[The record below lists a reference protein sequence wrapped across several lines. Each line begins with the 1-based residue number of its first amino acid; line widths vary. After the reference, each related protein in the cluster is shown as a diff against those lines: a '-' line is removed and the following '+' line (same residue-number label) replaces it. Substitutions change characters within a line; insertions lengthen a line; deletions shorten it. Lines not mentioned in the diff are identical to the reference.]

1 MIKNKPKQL
10 IKKENEK
17 LENAKIKVK
26 VFDFKYNEGILI
38 ILKDE
43 NIDEVFILK
52 AVSEYLIDIYK
63 DKTKIESGLLIECFA
78 IWIYNLYNPVKF
90 LYEFVGGIFNGKTM
104 TKEEIDKIA
113 IGKTEDM
120 EEYRKKGLTVHR
132 KKLDNQ
138 PIVKG
143 YLSPIFNGINY
154 GIIHLRYETQ
164 EIYNMISR

>member
-52 AVSEYLIDIYK
+52 AVSEYLIDIYI
-63 DKTKIESGLLIECFA
+63 KIIQ
-78 IWIYNLYNPVKF
+78 K
-90 LYEFVGGIFNGKTM
+90 
-104 TKEEIDKIA
+104 
-113 IGKTEDM
+113 
-120 EEYRKKGLTVHR
+120 
-132 KKLDNQ
+132 
-138 PIVKG
+138 
-143 YLSPIFNGINY
+143 
-154 GIIHLRYETQ
+154 
-164 EIYNMISR
+164 